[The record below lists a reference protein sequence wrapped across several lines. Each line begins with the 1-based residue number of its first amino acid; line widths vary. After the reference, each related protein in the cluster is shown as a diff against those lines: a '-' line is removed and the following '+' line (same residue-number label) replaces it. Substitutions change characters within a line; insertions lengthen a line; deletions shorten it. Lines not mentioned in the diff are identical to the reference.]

1 MNHRRTQKY
10 TERRQLWNLSIAAV
24 AVAAS
29 GAIALAQPPTPP
41 AGGPAPKA
49 AAAGPVHAHAVIKG
63 EGISGTADFVERSMG
78 TGKIVDIT
86 VTATG
91 LKPGMHGVHLHA
103 VGKCEPDFAAAGG
116 HFDPGPAGNM
126 DPDANH
132 PYHLGDVPQ
141 LNVPANGRGTMK
153 ISTTRVTLSDG
164 PLSLF
169 DADGSAIIIHAN
181 PDQGIT
187 GEPKSGVSGGPRIA
201 CGVINKQ

>member
-1 MNHRRTQKY
+1 MK
-10 TERRQLWNLSIAAV
+10 LWNLSIAAV

-29 GAIALAQPPTPP
+29 GAIALAQAPPPPPP
-41 AGGPAPKA
+41 AAAPAKA
-49 AAAGPVHAHAVIKG
+49 AAGAAVRAHAIIKG
-63 EGISGTADFVERSMG
+63 EGISGTADFVERTMG

-86 VTATG
+86 VAVTG

-132 PYHLGDVPQ
+132 PYHMGDVPQ
-141 LNVPANGRGTMK
+141 VNVTANGRGSLK
-153 ISTTRVTLSDG
+153 VSTTRVTLSDG

>member
-1 MNHRRTQKY
+1 MK
-10 TERRQLWNLSIAAV
+10 LWNLSIAAV
-24 AVAAS
+24 AM
-29 GAIALAQPPTPP
+29 AISCAVALAQAPPPP
-41 AGGPAPKA
+41 SPKAEPKA
-49 AAAGPVHAHAVIKG
+49 AAAGPVRAHAVLKG
-63 EGISGTADFVERSMG
+63 EAISGTADFVESSMG
-78 TGKIVDIT
+78 TGKIVVIT

-116 HFDPGPAGNM
+116 HFDPGPAGNT

-132 PYHLGDVPQ
+132 PFHMGDVPQ
-141 LNVPANGRGTMK
+141 LNVAANGRGTMK
-153 ISTTRVTLSDG
+153 VSTTRVTLSDG

-169 DADGSAIIIHAN
+169 DTDGSAIIIHAN

-187 GEPKSGVSGGPRIA
+187 GEPKSGVSGGPRVA